1 MCLNGVRGDWR
12 GFVGEEQNTAARGA
26 RRRRCFGRGK
36 VMRDGGLDLQ
46 AQGEAI
52 QGVVV
57 VRGVLWQCVDDGQG
71 SPEWEEGVRRWMA
84 GDEDR
89 PGLFIGP
96 D

>member
-1 MCLNGVRGDWR
+1 
-12 GFVGEEQNTAARGA
+12 
-26 RRRRCFGRGK
+26 
-36 VMRDGGLDLQ
+36 MRDGGLALQ

-57 VRGVLWQCVDDGQG
+57 VRGVMWRRVDDGQG
-71 SPEWEEGVRRWMA
+71 LLEWEEGVRRWIA
-84 GDEDR
+84 GDEDW

>member
-1 MCLNGVRGDWR
+1 
-12 GFVGEEQNTAARGA
+12 
-26 RRRRCFGRGK
+26 
-36 VMRDGGLDLQ
+36 MRDGGLDLQ

-57 VRGVLWQCVDDGQG
+57 VRGVMWRRVDDGQG
-71 SPEWEEGVRRWMA
+71 LLEWEEGVRRWIA
-84 GDEDR
+84 GDEDW